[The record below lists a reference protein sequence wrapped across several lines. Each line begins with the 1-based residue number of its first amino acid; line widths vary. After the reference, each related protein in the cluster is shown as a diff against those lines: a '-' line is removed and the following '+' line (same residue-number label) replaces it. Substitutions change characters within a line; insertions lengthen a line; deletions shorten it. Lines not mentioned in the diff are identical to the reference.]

1 VIFNRP
7 QFPLSRMRRVRSSQ
21 WTRELVAEAQLSP
34 HHLIMPLFVSDGE
47 KTTPITSMPGQYRF
61 TETDL
66 VDKIASLNKLG
77 LHNFALFPHVSEQ
90 FKSPNGEE
98 SLNSEGLIPRVMRAI
113 RDRFSDINL
122 IADIALDPYTSHG
135 QDGIIDNNGYVLN
148 DETIEML
155 QKQAVV
161 VAKSG
166 ANIVAPSDMMD
177 GRILKIR
184 QKLDANNLE
193 QTMILAYSAKYAS
206 CFYGPFRDAVGSASN
221 LKSSSKETYQM
232 DVRNRIEASEEASLD
247 ISEGADFL
255 MVKPALPYLDI
266 ISDIKTQF
274 GVPTFA
280 YQVSGEYSMIKAAG
294 KLGYLD
300 EQKAMIESLTCIRR
314 AGANAIL
321 TYFAEEYALMIKEAH
336 NRD

>member
-1 VIFNRP
+1 
-7 QFPLSRMRRVRSSQ
+7 
-21 WTRELVAEAQLSP
+21 
-34 HHLIMPLFVSDGE
+34 
-47 KTTPITSMPGQYRF
+47 
-61 TETDL
+61 
-66 VDKIASLNKLG
+66 
-77 LHNFALFPHVSEQ
+77 
-90 FKSPNGEE
+90 
-98 SLNSEGLIPRVMRAI
+98 
-113 RDRFSDINL
+113 
-122 IADIALDPYTSHG
+122 
-135 QDGIIDNNGYVLN
+135 
-148 DETIEML
+148 
-155 QKQAVV
+155 
-161 VAKSG
+161 
-166 ANIVAPSDMMD
+166 MMD

-184 QKLDANNLE
+184 QKLDATSLE
-193 QTMILAYSAKYAS
+193 QTMILSYSAKYAS

-232 DVRNRIEASEEASLD
+232 DVRNRTEASAEASLD

-321 TYFAEEYALMIKEAH
+321 TYFAEEYALMIQEAQ